1 MFAAITGFG
10 CICAAGRSLDEV
22 MTSLYS
28 GKRNPAPPKNVTAG
42 LEKLPPVFEVA
53 GDLGEISGPKG
64 VTRTN
69 RLLQIALEEALK
81 KADLNREQLAGK
93 RAGVIIGT
101 TVGCTMVQESV
112 YRDYK
117 NHRAPDKEALFQ
129 GLHNNPALYISKEY
143 ALSGP
148 ATSIV
153 NACSS
158 GTDAIG
164 MAKSWID
171 SGLCDIVIA
180 GGTDELSRTT
190 YLGFNSLLNT
200 SFEPCRP
207 FDKERKGLN
216 LGEGAGVVIV
226 ENSDMAAMEGRKIA
240 GSVAGYGS
248 SGDAYHTTAP
258 HPDGAGLLRA
268 TMIALKSAGLK
279 TEEVSFINAHGT
291 STVENDKVEGKV
303 IRQIFN
309 DSATVVSTKS
319 YTGHTLGAAGAI
331 EAVLS
336 IQALLDGRVPA
347 TAGFENLDDECGIAP
362 TTETTKIKGNVAISN
377 SLAFGGNNSVLLLK
391 GCA

>member
-10 CICAAGRSLDEV
+10 CICAAGSSIGEV
-22 MTSLYS
+22 MMSLYS
-28 GKRNPAPPKNVTAG
+28 GKRNPAPPKKIAAG
-42 LEKLPPVFEVA
+42 LEKLPPVFEIED
-53 GDLGEISGPKG
+53 DLCKINSPKG
-64 VTRTN
+64 LTRTN

-81 KADLNREQLAGK
+81 QADINREQLAGK
-93 RAGVIIGT
+93 RVGVIIGT

-117 NHRAPDKEALFQ
+117 NHRDPHKESLFQ
-129 GLHNNPALYISKEY
+129 GLYNNPALYISKEY
-143 ALSGP
+143 GLSGP

-164 MAKSWID
+164 MAKGWID
-171 SGLCDIVIA
+171 SGLCDMVIA

-200 SFEPCRP
+200 SFEACRP

-226 ENSDMAAMEGRKIA
+226 ENSDLAAREGRKRL

-248 SGDAYHTTAP
+248 SGDAYHPTAP
-258 HPDGAGLLRA
+258 HPAGAGLIRA
-268 TMIALKSAGLK
+268 TMFALKCAGLQA
-279 TEEVSFINAHGT
+279 EAVSFINAHGT

-303 IRQIFN
+303 IRQIFS

-336 IQALLDGRVPA
+336 LQALLDGRVTA
-347 TAGFENLDDECGIAP
+347 TAGYENFDEECGIAP
-362 TTETTKIKGNVAISN
+362 TTETTKIKGNIALSN

>member
-10 CICAAGRSLDEV
+10 CICAAGASLGEV
-22 MTSLYS
+22 MASLYS
-28 GKRNPAPPKNVTAG
+28 GKRNPAPPKRIVAG
-42 LEKLPPVFEVA
+42 LDKLPPVFEIA
-53 GDLGEISGPKG
+53 RDLHTMEGPEG
-64 VTRTN
+64 LTRTN
-69 RLLQIALEEALK
+69 RLLKIALEEALK
-81 KADLNREQLAGK
+81 RAGLNRGQLK
-93 RAGVIIGT
+93 DRRVGVIIGT
-101 TVGCTMVQESV
+101 TVGCTMIEEPV

-117 NHRAPDKEALFQ
+117 KKTAPSKDSLLQ
-129 GLHNNPALYISKEY
+129 GLHSNPALFISKEY
-143 ALSGP
+143 SLSGP

-164 MAKSWID
+164 MAKAWIE

-226 ENSDMAAMEGRKIA
+226 ENSDISAREGRKA
-240 GSVAGYGS
+240 AASVAGYGS
-248 SGDAYHTTAP
+248 SGDAYHPTAP
-258 HPDGAGLLRA
+258 HPEGAGLMRA
-268 TMIALKSAGLK
+268 TMTALNSADIK
-279 TEEVSFINAHGT
+279 AEAVSFINAHGT

-303 IRQIFN
+303 IRQLFH

-336 IQALLDGRVPA
+336 VQALLDGRVPA
-347 TAGFENLDDECGIAP
+347 TAGFENLDEECGIAP
-362 TTETTKIKGNVAISN
+362 TTETTKIKGNVAVSN